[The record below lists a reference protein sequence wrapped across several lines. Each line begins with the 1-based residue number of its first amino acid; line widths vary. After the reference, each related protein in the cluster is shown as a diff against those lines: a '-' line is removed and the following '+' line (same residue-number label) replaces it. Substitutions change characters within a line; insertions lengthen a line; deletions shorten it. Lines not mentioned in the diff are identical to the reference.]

1 MTRFAY
7 RSLHLSQWMVVGL
20 AWCDAAAKYSL
31 ACVPFPYPSLRK
43 LAHRVSFQAFEKLA
57 SLRVF
62 VAASSA
68 AAGTGK
74 EFIKYRCDVDRAEV
88 KGAVDK
94 TGQLNL
100 KKWLNK
106 AQ

>member
-1 MTRFAY
+1 M
-7 RSLHLSQWMVVGL
+7 L
-20 AWCDAAAKYSL
+20 
-31 ACVPFPYPSLRK
+31 
-43 LAHRVSFQAFEKLA
+43 
-57 SLRVF
+57 
-62 VAASSA
+62 VATASA

-74 EFIKYRCDVDRAEV
+74 EFMKYRCDVDRSEV
-88 KGAVDK
+88 KSAVDK